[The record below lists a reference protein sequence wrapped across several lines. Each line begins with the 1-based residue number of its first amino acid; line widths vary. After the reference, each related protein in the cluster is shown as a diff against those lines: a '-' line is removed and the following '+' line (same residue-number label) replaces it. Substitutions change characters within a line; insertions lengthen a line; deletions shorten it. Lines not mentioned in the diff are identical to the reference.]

1 MRLECGDRLQQKFGA
16 AAPVPQAFAIV
27 AVMRPGKLTPR
38 RLEELTPSAQRR
50 GTDAD
55 WGFRDSCT
63 RETRAGRRDGRGGGG
78 GRDGAA
84 PRAWLGSQTAV
95 EGVRLRTQHGPAL
108 SSRRGLGALPQARA
122 QDGVRRSEDW
132 LRERF
137 FRHGGN
143 ADVIR
148 QELESEHGIKICLR
162 SVEKRVQCW
171 RRELKAERRATVR
184 FETRPGQQLQIDF
197 GEARVWIAE
206 ERVRVHLFVATLGY
220 SRRMHIRPS
229 LRERQ
234 LDWFEGMEASFLRFG
249 GVPSEVL
256 LDNARA
262 LVEHHD
268 AATREVRFNG
278 RLHAFARYWGFQ
290 PRACAPYRARTK
302 GKDERGVGYVKR
314 NAIAGRRFP
323 SWGAFVA
330 HLERWNREIADQR
343 VHGTTGEPPIARF
356 AAEAG
361 TLRPL
366 GGRAPFGQLRDLVRK
381 VRPDCAIDL
390 DTNSY
395 SVPWRLVG
403 ETVVVLVVAGRVIVR
418 HAGEVVADHPLCAG
432 RRQWITD
439 RAHLAGLVG
448 AGPTREAPASTP
460 LPALLRPLAEYEAV
474 AGGGW

>member
-1 MRLECGDRLQQKFGA
+1 MQTGGSEIPARGKRVQGEEMVEAEEVAAMVRLHELGWGAKRLSKEFGCA
-16 AAPVPQAFAIV
+16 RNTV
-27 AVMRPGKLTPR
+27 R
-38 RLEELTPSAQRR
+38 RYL
-50 GTDAD
+50 
-55 WGFRDSCT
+55 
-63 RETRAGRRDGRGGGG
+63 RAGGSAPFRKPERKTAFDG
-78 GRDGAA
+78 
-84 PRAWLGSQTAV
+84 L
-95 EGVRLRTQHGPAL
+95 
-108 SSRRGLGALPQARA
+108 
-122 QDGVRRSEDW
+122 EDW

-278 RLHAFARYWGFQ
+278 RLHAFARYWGFE
-290 PRACAPYRARTK
+290 PGPGAPYRGRTK

-323 SWGAFVA
+323 SWVRSSRTSSDGTGRLPTSACMARRANRRSRGLPRRLARFVLWA
-330 HLERWNREIADQR
+330 AARRSGSSAISCAR
-343 VHGTTGEPPIARF
+343 FAPIARSTSTPT
-356 AAEAG
+356 ATRSLGAWSG
-361 TLRPL
+361 TQSWSWLSP
-366 GGRAPFGQLRDLVRK
+366 AVSS
-381 VRPDCAIDL
+381 CAMPARSWP
-390 DTNSY
+390 TTRS
-395 SVPWRLVG
+395 
-403 ETVVVLVVAGRVIVR
+403 
-418 HAGEVVADHPLCAG
+418 AG